1 MKTPPLQ
8 RIRQEVLAAPG
19 YHLTAYDCPIKL
31 NQNESP
37 FDVPDDVK
45 SEVLET
51 VRGLSWSRYPL
62 PMASDLV
69 EALAGHVGQDPDG
82 VIVCNGSNT
91 LIQLILA
98 MTCGPGVPVVIPA
111 PSFSL
116 YGLYGG
122 IFGGRVVS
130 VPLTPAYAFDLPAIA
145 EAIRRERANTVVLC
159 SPNNPTGCALSNA
172 ELGELLDGTDA
183 LFLIDEAYGEFSDT
197 TALELLQDHANLIV
211 LKTFSKAFGAAG
223 VRVGYLVAHPDLVR
237 EIIKGKIPFD
247 INIFSHTAAL
257 HILSHK
263 DMIRDRAAAIC
274 AERDRVFSLLRGL
287 DGVRAHP
294 SQANFILFE
303 VSDPKAVFSGL
314 VDRGVLV
321 RDVTSY
327 PMLGKA
333 LRVSIGTQ
341 NENDRFLE
349 ALEETLVQIP

>member
-1 MKTPPLQ
+1 MGFSTRQIHVGVTP
-8 RIRQEVLAAPG
+8 
-19 YHLTAYDCPIKL
+19 D
-31 NQNESP
+31 
-37 FDVPDDVK
+37 
-45 SEVLET
+45 LEDAT
-51 VRGLSWSRYPL
+51 
-62 PMASDLV
+62 DLV
-69 EALAGHVGQDPDG
+69 DALAEHVGQGPDG

-98 MTCGPGVPVVIPA
+98 MTCGPGVPVVIPS

-130 VPLTPAYAFDLPAIA
+130 VALTPEYTFDVIAIG
-145 EAIRRERANTVVLC
+145 EAVRREGANAVVLC
-159 SPNNPTGCALSNA
+159 SPNNPTGCSLGNS

-183 LFLIDEAYGEFSDT
+183 IFLVDEAYGEFNDT
-197 TALELLQDHANLIV
+197 TALDLLQDHANLVV

-223 VRVGYLVAHPDLVR
+223 IRVGYLVAHPGLVR

-257 HILSHK
+257 RILSHR

-274 AERDRVFSLLRGL
+274 AERDRVFSVLQGL
-287 DGVRAHP
+287 EGVRAHP

-303 VSDPKAVFSGL
+303 ADDPKAVFNGL

-333 LRVSIGTQ
+333 LRVSIGAPE
-341 NENDRFLE
+341 ENDRFLS
-349 ALEETLVQIP
+349 ALGETLAQTP